1 MSNKERNTV
10 RRGPYR
16 SRSGLALGVCR
27 GLAEHFGFS
36 VKVFRIVTLIGI
48 VVTGFWPGVAIY
60 LVSAYLM
67 KLEPLLPVSSDSE
80 EEFYNSYASHR
91 HLALARI
98 KLQYDRINRRIG
110 RMESAVTNKE
120 YSWEERLNGKLP

>member
-1 MSNKERNTV
+1 MSYEERKTN

-16 SRSGLALGVCR
+16 SRSGLVMGVCR

-36 VKVFRIVTLIGI
+36 VKVFRIVTLIGVI
-48 VVTGFWPGVAIY
+48 VTGFWPGVAIY
-60 LVSAYLM
+60 LVAAYLM
-67 KLEPLLPVSSDSE
+67 KLEPLLPVSTDSE
-80 EEFYNSYASHR
+80 EEFYNSYARDR

-110 RMESAVTNKE
+110 RMENSVTNKE